1 MTLINYIQIKEEII
15 MKSIMKIALSV
26 LFAFTLMSGIDIA
39 TKQQVSTPVIVNVSA
54 KKKKKLKKKKKKS
67 KRVYYAR
74 TSKKYHST
82 TSCRSLRRSKVLYYT
97 SLADAKKSRLKPCK
111 ICYR

>member
-54 KKKKKLKKKKKKS
+54 KKKKAKK
-67 KRVYYAR
+67 VYYAKK
-74 TSKKYHST
+74 SKKYHST
-82 TSCRSLRRSKVLYYT
+82 KSCRSLKRSKKLYST
-97 SLADAKKSRLKPCK
+97 SLANAKKKKLKACK

>member
-1 MTLINYIQIKEEII
+1 

-26 LFAFTLMSGIDIA
+26 LFAFTLMSGIDSA
-39 TKQQVSTPVIVNVSA
+39 VKQDLSTPVVVNVSA
-54 KKKKKLKKKKKKS
+54 KKKKKAKK
-67 KRVYYAR
+67 VYYAKK
-74 TSKKYHST
+74 SKKYHST

-97 SLADAKKSRLKPCK
+97 SLADAKKSKLKPCK

>member
-26 LFAFTLMSGIDIA
+26 LFAFTLMSGIDSA
-39 TKQQVSTPVIVNVSA
+39 VKQDLSTPVVVNVSA

-82 TSCRSLRRSKVLYYT
+82 KSCRSLKRSKKLYST
-97 SLADAKKSRLKPCK
+97 SLANAKKKKLKACK